1 MLQSDRNDR
10 NRNETEYR
18 RKHYALS
25 REFDVC
31 VVSLAEYYGKH
42 RARHGRFH
50 DDDCSEQ
57 RSSADDQLDEYQ
69 SYCRRDEELE
79 QADQVGRLARE
90 HVLEA
95 YAGQV
100 CADDHHGQ
108 RARCVA
114 DCLNRSADDRWKR
127 EAAYVEQNSD
137 EYAYEAPSCPKSP
150 FSTGSPRNPVFPK
163 TIMNAIIPLWEAG
176 SLMTDVSILEMI
188 IAMMTT
194 PMKISTT

>member
-25 REFDVC
+25 LEFDVC

-79 QADQVGRLARE
+79 QADIHQGTIRLSIGTE
-90 HVLEA
+90 HI
-95 YAGQV
+95 
-100 CADDHHGQ
+100 DD
-108 RARCVA
+108 
-114 DCLNRSADDRWKR
+114 
-127 EAAYVEQNSD
+127 
-137 EYAYEAPSCPKSP
+137 
-150 FSTGSPRNPVFPK
+150 
-163 TIMNAIIPLWEAG
+163 
-176 SLMTDVSILEMI
+176 I
-188 IAMMTT
+188 IADLE
-194 PMKISTT
+194 KGFAAV